1 MDVDATS
8 PAPLS
13 PKRRGKVG
21 KADATMRR
29 ILAVTLARITQ
40 QGESGISITDISRE
54 VGVSRPT
61 IYRYFPTREV
71 LLEGA
76 FGLLL
81 EDFEASM
88 RAAIDR
94 RPAPEQRLE
103 VIADFLES
111 RLLDGGVQL
120 FQLEPK
126 LIIDLIMGSKDKLR
140 AMTEFAYAPLFDM
153 ADGINEHKVD
163 RDMVAEVILLFFS
176 SLSLLTVKSRPDN
189 IGIMLRKTIRAVLH
203 ITQASDMIAAPCSG
217 DTTSDRIGTDSTAR
231 PPPSPPLA
239 IPNSNTAGIA
249 HR

>member
-1 MDVDATS
+1 MDIDSTTAATGC
-8 PAPLS
+8 
-13 PKRRGKVG
+13 PKPRAKLG

-29 ILAVTLARITQ
+29 ILAVTLARIIQ
-40 QGESGISITDISRE
+40 QGESGISMTDISRE

-61 IYRYFPTREV
+61 IYRYFPTREA

-81 EDFEASM
+81 EDFEAGM
-88 RAAIDR
+88 RAAIER

-140 AMTEFAYAPLFDM
+140 TMTEFAYGPLFDM

-163 RDMVAEVILLFFS
+163 RDMVADVILLFFS
-176 SLSLLTVKSRPDN
+176 SLSLLTVKSRPHN
-189 IGIMLRKTIRAVLH
+189 IGLMLRKTIRAVLH
-203 ITQASDMIAAPCSG
+203 ITRNDP
-217 DTTSDRIGTDSTAR
+217 
-231 PPPSPPLA
+231 
-239 IPNSNTAGIA
+239 
-249 HR
+249 